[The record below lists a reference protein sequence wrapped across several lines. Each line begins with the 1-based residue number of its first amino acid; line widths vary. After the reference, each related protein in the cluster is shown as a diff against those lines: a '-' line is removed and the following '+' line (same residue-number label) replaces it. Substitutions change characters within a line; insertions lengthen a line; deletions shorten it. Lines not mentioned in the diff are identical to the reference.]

1 MRYLAFQNFEN
12 QFSALKIFVY
22 IYFVESNRKI
32 MKNAFFCTLKTFRSD
47 FFIFLE
53 KQLDKKAMVNSK
65 IKIEL
70 ISGTAV

>member
-53 KQLDKKAMVNSK
+53 N
-65 IKIEL
+65 
-70 ISGTAV
+70 

>member
-1 MRYLAFQNFEN
+1 M
-12 QFSALKIFVY
+12 
-22 IYFVESNRKI
+22 

-70 ISGTAV
+70 ISGTAVWYIKKFVFILCPSRGIQKPGC